1 MKKTDLICDIIIV
14 LSIIGITILMSRFM
28 FWLPGAPGVY

>member
-1 MKKTDLICDIIIV
+1 MKRSDIICDIIIV
-14 LSIIGITILMSRFM
+14 MGIIGITIMMSHFM